1 MLYVENSTDS
11 TQKQLKL
18 IDEFSKGEGYKI
30 DIQKSVIFFILTIKY
45 QKGKEKKIPFK
56 IASKNKIG
64 INLIREVK
72 DLF

>member
-45 QKGKEKKIPFK
+45 QKGKVKKNPF
-56 IASKNKIG
+56 
-64 INLIREVK
+64 
-72 DLF
+72 

>member
-1 MLYVENSTDS
+1 MSLYADDMMLYVENSTDS

-45 QKGKEKKIPFK
+45 QKGKVKKNPF
-56 IASKNKIG
+56 
-64 INLIREVK
+64 
-72 DLF
+72 